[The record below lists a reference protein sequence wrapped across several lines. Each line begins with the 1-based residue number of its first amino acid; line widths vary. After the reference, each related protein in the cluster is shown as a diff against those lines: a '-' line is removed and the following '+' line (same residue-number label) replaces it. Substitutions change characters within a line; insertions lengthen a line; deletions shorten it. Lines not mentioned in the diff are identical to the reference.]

1 MSTITLRQAL
11 GVLAKSSPFSV
22 STVSQRAKDVYD
34 ELKAYLYVEQDIE
47 RDFKKLL
54 TAVRS
59 NEIIFLC
66 GSSGDGKSEI
76 LTRAYETYHNKF
88 RFHLDATHSFQPHQS
103 AIEALDQLFDEAIAD
118 PRPLVLGINI
128 GMLANFAK
136 EGASRHHYIRTVI
149 DGFLDSGYRSFDRD
163 DDSCAFE
170 RFHFLDFEQYPKFQ
184 FCQQDAEG
192 YSEFVRHL
200 FSRLTQQDDS
210 NLFYLL
216 GKVRTSRQFLPCGLV
231 D

>member
-1 MSTITLRQAL
+1 MGTLTLRQAL

-54 TAVRS
+54 TSVRS

-76 LTRAYETYHNKF
+76 LARAYETYHNKF

-149 DGFLDSGYRSFDRD
+149 DGFLESGYRSFDRD
-163 DDSCAFE
+163 DAPVLSSAFIFSILNSI
-170 RFHFLDFEQYPKFQ
+170 RSFNFARMPKVIR
-184 FCQQDAEG
+184 
-192 YSEFVRHL
+192 SSFVTC
-200 FSRLTQQDDS
+200 SRA
-210 NLFYLL
+210 
-216 GKVRTSRQFLPCGLV
+216 
-231 D
+231 